1 MLASIVRAMINQRLI
16 VVVISLILI
25 GIGLRAATNL
35 SVDAFPDVTN
45 VQVIVATEAL
55 GRSPEEIERL
65 VTVPLEISMT
75 GLPGLV
81 EMRSLNKS
89 GLSVITLV
97 FTDETDVYFAR
108 QIVMERLISVSN
120 NMPDDVAPE
129 LGPVSTGLGEVYQY
143 TLDHPDDGERKLS
156 IEELTERRTIQ
167 DWVVRPMLRSVPG
180 VAEINSIGGHAKQYH
195 VLVNPERLRHYD
207 LTLSQVDISIASNNA
222 NASGNVL
229 ALQSEQYL
237 IRGVGLIQTI
247 EDIENIVLKEVG
259 GVPVFVRDV
268 GEVKIGAAVRQGAAI
283 KKGYTES
290 VAGIV
295 MMLRDGNAK
304 EIVTR
309 IKARVD
315 EINEQGLLPNGLQI
329 VPFYDRTD
337 LVDAAL
343 WTVTTVL
350 IEGIILVILILFV
363 FLGDVR
369 SSLIVVATL
378 IITPLITFM
387 IMNDQGISAN
397 LMSLGGLAVAIGLM
411 VDSTVVVVENV
422 HHRLG
427 HCADTMKA
435 KFSTI
440 VDAVSEVGVPVI
452 FGISIIILVFLP
464 LMTLEGMEG
473 KTFSPLAYTI
483 AIALA
488 VSLVVSLTLSPV
500 LCAYILKGGGGE
512 AKDTRII
519 AYLKR
524 HYRRLL
530 DYALAR
536 EKITIMVAVALLG
549 TSFALFPFL
558 GKSFIPTLKEG
569 ALTPVIIR
577 VPSISL
583 EESIKM
589 EMEAM
594 KLVAAIPGVA
604 SVVSK
609 LGRGESP
616 ADPAGPN
623 ESDPIISIDPDSGRT
638 QDEVDEDVRKA
649 LSILPGASIVL
660 SQPIQQR
667 VDEMVTGVRSQVAV
681 KIFGDDLDELREL
694 SEQVA
699 RILRDIE
706 GARDIR
712 IERLSGQQ
720 SLTIDIDRDAIAR
733 HGLNVADVNVLIE
746 TAIGGKIITNVFEG
760 ERRFPLLL
768 RFPPEYRD
776 QIDSIRGLLLRP
788 SGSPSISENGAGSRG
803 ALIPLH
809 AVAEI
814 KVVDGPAQVSR
825 EFAKRRVVVGA
836 NVHERDLGGFVEE
849 IQERVAQEITLPTGY
864 YFEWGGQFENMERAM
879 GTLSVIV
886 PITIA
891 AIFFLLFLLFKSL
904 KLASLIILVLPFASI
919 GGVMGLFVTGEY
931 LSVPA
936 SVGFIALWGIAVLNG
951 VVLMSYI
958 REQREKGVS
967 VAESVIRGCEQRF
980 RPVLMTAT
988 VAMLGLVPFLFA
1000 TGPGSEVQRPLA
1012 IVVIGGLITS
1022 TLLTL
1027 VVLPTLYRWF
1037 DVKPEGELLDD
1048 ADKKGPKP
1056 DLIESEATVRPL
1068 TENS

>member
-1 MLASIVRAMINQRLI
+1 
-16 VVVISLILI
+16 
-25 GIGLRAATNL
+25 
-35 SVDAFPDVTN
+35 
-45 VQVIVATEAL
+45 
-55 GRSPEEIERL
+55 
-65 VTVPLEISMT
+65 
-75 GLPGLV
+75 
-81 EMRSLNKS
+81 
-89 GLSVITLV
+89 
-97 FTDETDVYFAR
+97 
-108 QIVMERLISVSN
+108 
-120 NMPDDVAPE
+120 
-129 LGPVSTGLGEVYQY
+129 
-143 TLDHPDDGERKLS
+143 
-156 IEELTERRTIQ
+156 
-167 DWVVRPMLRSVPG
+167 
-180 VAEINSIGGHAKQYH
+180 
-195 VLVNPERLRHYD
+195 
-207 LTLSQVDISIASNNA
+207 
-222 NASGNVL
+222 
-229 ALQSEQYL
+229 
-237 IRGVGLIQTI
+237 
-247 EDIENIVLKEVG
+247 
-259 GVPVFVRDV
+259 
-268 GEVKIGAAVRQGAAI
+268 
-283 KKGYTES
+283 
-290 VAGIV
+290 
-295 MMLRDGNAK
+295 
-304 EIVTR
+304 
-309 IKARVD
+309 
-315 EINEQGLLPNGLQI
+315 
-329 VPFYDRTD
+329 
-337 LVDAAL
+337 
-343 WTVTTVL
+343 
-350 IEGIILVILILFV
+350 
-363 FLGDVR
+363 
-369 SSLIVVATL
+369 
-378 IITPLITFM
+378 
-387 IMNDQGISAN
+387 
-397 LMSLGGLAVAIGLM
+397 
-411 VDSTVVVVENV
+411 
-422 HHRLG
+422 
-427 HCADTMKA
+427 
-435 KFSTI
+435 
-440 VDAVSEVGVPVI
+440 
-452 FGISIIILVFLP
+452 
-464 LMTLEGMEG
+464 MEG

-519 AYLKR
+519 AYLKAR
-524 HYRRLL
+524 YSKLL

-536 EKITIMVAVALLG
+536 EKTTIMVAVALLG

-583 EESIKM
+583 EESVKM
-589 EMEAM
+589 EMEAI
-594 KLVAAIPGVA
+594 KLIAAIPGVA

-623 ESDPIISIDPDSGRT
+623 ESDPIVTIDPDSGRT
-638 QDEVDEDVRKA
+638 QDEVDEDIRQA

-667 VDEMVTGVRSQVAV
+667 VDEMVTGVRSQIAV
-681 KIFGDDLDELREL
+681 KIFGTDLDELREL

-699 RILRDIE
+699 RILRTVE

-733 HGLNVADVNVLIE
+733 HGLNVADVNELIE
-746 TAIGGKIITNVFEG
+746 TAIGGKEITNVFEG
-760 ERRFPLLL
+760 ERRFSLIL

-776 QIDSIRGLLLRP
+776 NIDSIRGLLLRP
-788 SGSPSISENGAGSRG
+788 TTKSSDSSGNGNATSG

-809 AVAEI
+809 AVADI
-814 KVVDGPAQVSR
+814 RVVDGPAQVSR

-849 IQERVAQEITLPTGY
+849 IQERVAAEIKLPPGY

-879 GTLSVIV
+879 GTLSIIV

-904 KLASLIILVLPFASI
+904 KLAGLIILVLPFASI
-919 GGVMGLFVTGEY
+919 GGIVGLFITGEY

-951 VVLMSYI
+951 VVLISYI
-958 REQREKGVS
+958 REQRNQGVN
-967 VAESVIRGCEQRF
+967 VATSVIRGCEQRF

-1037 DVKPEGELLDD
+1037 DEKPEEDSSNEPGNKTHVDLEQSNEQSQIAKSDTAVKP
-1048 ADKKGPKP
+1048 AA
-1056 DLIESEATVRPL
+1056 ES
-1068 TENS
+1068 S